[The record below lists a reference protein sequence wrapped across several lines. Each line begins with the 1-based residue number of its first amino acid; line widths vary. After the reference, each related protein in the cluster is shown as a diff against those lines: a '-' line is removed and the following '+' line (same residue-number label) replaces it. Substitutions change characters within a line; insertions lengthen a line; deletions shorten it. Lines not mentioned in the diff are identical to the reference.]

1 VEVLGI
7 IWNYLERFVLPFVL
21 PLVKMFY
28 QKSGFDT
35 KVENNFLVHEFIWI
49 DLFYHLFYRLCKM
62 FYQNSGFDTN

>member
-1 VEVLGI
+1 
-7 IWNYLERFVLPFVL
+7 
-21 PLVKMFY
+21 MFY